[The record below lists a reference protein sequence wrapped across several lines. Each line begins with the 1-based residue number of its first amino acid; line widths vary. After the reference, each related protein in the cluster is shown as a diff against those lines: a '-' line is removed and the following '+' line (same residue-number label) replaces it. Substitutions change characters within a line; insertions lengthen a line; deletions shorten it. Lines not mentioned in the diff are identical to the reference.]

1 MINLVKYIDEEFIDH
16 DKSIN
21 NNLVLYEKNDSGH
34 EKDKPYSGY
43 LKKSNSDKDYLIIS
57 NLENLTSNLFYSK
70 KTPSDCDYIFIN
82 LEKKEIYFI
91 EFKGSN
97 QFLFKDVKKQ
107 LLSGQKWLEH
117 FCFCSEIDENALK
130 EFKTYNI
137 WWEYSSRACRSI
149 EPFYCED
156 EDIIKIKGNIF
167 IVSKLRHYMKN
178 FNK

>member
-1 MINLVKYIDEEFIDH
+1 MEFRKGAFDFQTSQQNL
-16 DKSIN
+16 
-21 NNLVLYEKNDSGH
+21 
-34 EKDKPYSGY
+34 
-43 LKKSNSDKDYLIIS
+43 
-57 NLENLTSNLFYSK
+57 
-70 KTPSDCDYIFIN
+70 
-82 LEKKEIYFI
+82 
-91 EFKGSN
+91 
-97 QFLFKDVKKQ
+97 
-107 LLSGQKWLEH
+107 
-117 FCFCSEIDENALK
+117 CFCSEIDENALK